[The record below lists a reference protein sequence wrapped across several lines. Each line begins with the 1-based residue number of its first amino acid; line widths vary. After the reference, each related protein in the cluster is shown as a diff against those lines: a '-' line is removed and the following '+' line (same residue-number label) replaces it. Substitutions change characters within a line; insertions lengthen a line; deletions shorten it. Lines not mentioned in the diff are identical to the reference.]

1 MRWQRS
7 MFQMKEQDKTAEKHL
22 SQVEVDNLPKRIQ
35 SNDSKSVS
43 KSWKRNGGRLR
54 RYKKYLRK
62 RYKI

>member
-7 MFQMKEQDKTAEKHL
+7 MFQTKEQDKTAEKQQ
-22 SQVEVDNLPKRIQ
+22 SQVKVDNLPKIIQ

-54 RYKKYLRK
+54 R
-62 RYKI
+62 